1 MYLNDV
7 IRCIRT
13 SFYTKMSD
21 ELLHGLTLEERVD
34 KTRAIFERILRD
46 ERLREFEPAAE
57 VDGEFQALFFG
68 CDSESFACQLVVKG
82 PGQSLVKAECYMEG
96 RLRYSMF
103 LTSERGISS
112 FIRWMVENVG
122 QFMRRRADLLFVTQ
136 RLRLNE
142 VRSIIAENP
151 ESLGMVA
158 VRTYRYGITSW
169 DSLVNQRGAPTVHV
183 IANDKDGSVR
193 DLATLVFTCPHEPAI
208 WATCQTRDGIENFLL
223 DVAESLEPFV
233 AFHAAGM
240 DL

>member
-7 IRCIRT
+7 PRCIRT
-13 SFYTKMSD
+13 PFYTKMSD
-21 ELLHGLTLEERVD
+21 ELLHGLTLEQRVD

-46 ERLREFEPAAE
+46 ERLCEFEPAAE

-103 LTSERGISS
+103 LTSERGIN
-112 FIRWMVENVG
+112 FFVGWMVENVG
-122 QFMRRRADLLFVTQ
+122 QFMRRRAELLFLTQ

-142 VRSIIAENP
+142 VRSMIEGNP
-151 ESLGMVA
+151 ASLGMVA
-158 VRTYRYGITSW
+158 VKTYRYGITSW

-183 IANDKDGSVR
+183 IANDEDGSVR
-193 DLATLVFTCPHEPAI
+193 DLATLVFTCPYAPATWVTI
-208 WATCQTRDGIENFLL
+208 QTDDGTKHFMW
-223 DVAESLEPFV
+223 DVEESLEPFV
-233 AFHAAGM
+233 AASAAGM
-240 DL
+240 DV